1 MNQMQIVANGTT
13 TDLLIKEYQKQRVV
27 TFRDVDELHQ
37 RPEGTAGRNFREN
50 RENFIEGVDYF
61 NLTGVELKEFKQ
73 ATNFVGSRTK
83 ELILVTQTGYPMLTK
98 SMSDK
103 LSWAVQRELVNNY
116 FSPAKK
122 AANRPKSLNTVLRKN
137 VTTAKYMQELGVSK
151 GIASAKAIE
160 LTEQETGSDLS
171 PWKVLLPYKEE
182 KEVTYNPTQIGKMI
196 DCKAQEVNNRLIE
209 AGLQTRIEG
218 SKYEVTEAGKAHAE
232 LLPFTRNGH
241 NDFQLKWKKSVV
253 EILMEAK

>member
-1 MNQMQIVANGTT
+1 MNQMQITANGTT

-27 TFRDVDELHQ
+27 TFKDIDELHQ
-37 RPEGTAGRNFREN
+37 RAEGTAKRNFSEN
-50 RENFIEGVDYF
+50 KDYFLEGVDYF
-61 NLTGVELKEFKQ
+61 QISGEELKEF
-73 ATNFVGSRTK
+73 ASTVFVPAKARS
-83 ELILVTQTGYPMLTK
+83 LILVTQTGYPMLTK

-122 AANRPKSLNTVLRKN
+122 ATNRPKSLNTVLRKN

-196 DCKAQEVNNRLIE
+196 GCKAQEVNNRLIE
-209 AGLQTRIEG
+209 AGLQIRIEG
-218 SKYEVTEAGKAHAE
+218 SKYEVTEAGKAYAE

-253 EILMEAK
+253 EILMEEK